1 MAKTS
6 CINHLVGSQNIFS
19 SEKYSLK
26 KCTKTSC
33 ISHLAGS
40 QKPDVVGTGKI
51 TDGRFLSTFNPLK
64 YSQQIS

>member
-6 CINHLVGSQNIFS
+6 CIYPLAGRQKIFS
-19 SEKYSLK
+19 SKMYSLK

-51 TDGRFLSTFNPLK
+51 TDGRFLSTFDPLK